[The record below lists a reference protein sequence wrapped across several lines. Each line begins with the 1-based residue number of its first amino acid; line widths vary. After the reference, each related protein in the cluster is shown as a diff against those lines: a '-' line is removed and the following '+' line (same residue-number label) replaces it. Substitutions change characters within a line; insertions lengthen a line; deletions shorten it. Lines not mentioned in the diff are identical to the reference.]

1 MVSSSVQAFEPPIR
15 TTSNGPPVLPPPAAP
30 PGAARPRRNRWRDF
44 LRQGVPAVWFTGM
57 MACWI
62 VLLLIGM
69 VTLILTQGMGHFWPA
84 TQVQVQ
90 TNSGVFLGPIRDR
103 EEVPVDDAS
112 REAGEEPAGR
122 ILLKIGNRDVH
133 GLDFRWFDGADIRS
147 ETQPVHAVVV
157 ERREYG
163 DLHGYLQRVQVGE
176 EILGEGPAAW
186 DVLQREIRLANR
198 QRRALHQLEVRY
210 ESIRQPLTRLERE
223 LENLTGARGRQPG
236 AAERRAVLERRRA
249 IETAR
254 LESQL
259 NEIDA
264 ARTAL
269 HEQLAARTAVFI
281 TADERERTVQ
291 LDGIVRAYR
300 PNRMSTPQK
309 IAHYGAKVR
318 EFLFAQPRESN
329 TEGGIWPALFG
340 TVMMVLLMTVAVV
353 PLGVIAALYLHEY
366 AKQGPILRAVRL
378 AVNNLAGVPSIV
390 FGMFGL
396 AFFVYGVGG
405 VLDRSFFGGALPNP
419 TYGTGGILWASMTLA
434 LLTLP
439 VVIVATEEGLAAVP
453 RANREASLALGAT
466 QWQTLRHVVLP
477 NALPG
482 ILTGLILAVS
492 RGAGEVAPLMI
503 TGVVKLAPALPLDG
517 TFPFLHL
524 ERKFMHL
531 GFHIYDVSMQSPNVE
546 AAKPMVY
553 TTTLLLLLLVVA
565 LNTTAIVVRNKMRRR
580 YRGAAL

>member
-1 MVSSSVQAFEPPIR
+1 V
-15 TTSNGPPVLPPPAAP
+15 NGPPPIVPPPAPVHSAAQ
-30 PGAARPRRNRWRDF
+30 PGRNRWREF

-57 MACWI
+57 MVCWI
-62 VLLLIGM
+62 VLLLVGM

-84 TQVQVQ
+84 ALVEVRTE
-90 TNSGVFLGPIRDR
+90 SSAFLGPIRGR
-103 EEVPVDDAS
+103 ENAPADATQPDAAPV
-112 REAGEEPAGR
+112 GR
-122 ILLKIGNRDVH
+122 ILVKIGNRDVH
-133 GLDFRWFDGADIRS
+133 GLDFRWFDQNDILAQS
-147 ETQPVHAVVV
+147 LPPAAVVL

-163 DLHGYLQRVQVGE
+163 DLHGYLQRVLHGE
-176 EILGEGPAAW
+176 DIVGEGPAAW
-186 DVLQREIRLANR
+186 EALQRETRLANAER
-198 QRRALHQLEVRY
+198 CSLRGIESRY
-210 ESIRQPLTRLERE
+210 EATRQPITRLERE
-223 LENLTGARGRQPG
+223 LETWSGARFRQPG
-236 AAERRAVLERRRA
+236 AAERRTALEQRLA
-249 IETAR
+249 AEHSR
-254 LESQL
+254 LESEL
-259 NEIDA
+259 AELDA
-264 ARTAL
+264 ARSAL
-269 HEQLAARTAVFI
+269 EQTLADRTAVFT
-281 TADERERTVQ
+281 TADGRERAVR

-300 PNRMSTPQK
+300 PNAMNVPQK
-309 IAHYGAKVR
+309 LAHYGMKVR
-318 EFLFAQPRESN
+318 EFLFTQPRESN

-405 VLDRSFFGGALPNP
+405 VIDRTLFGGSLPNP
-419 TYGTGGILWASMTLA
+419 TFGTGGILWASLTLS

-439 VVIVATEEGLAAVP
+439 VVIVATEEGLSAVP

-477 NALPG
+477 NAVPG

-517 TFPFLHL
+517 SFPFLHL

-565 LNTTAIVVRNKMRRR
+565 LNTTAIVVRNRMRRR